1 MKKNL
6 ALALSVSI
14 AATLLV
20 AFGGFYV
27 VLPAIHL
34 QSEGFYVYLAAILAA
49 FILPSERFFI
59 RRYGWFGF
67 RDQGFKG

>member
-6 ALALSVSI
+6 ALAISVSV

-27 VLPAIHL
+27 VLPAINL

-49 FILPSERFFI
+49 FILPFF
-59 RRYGWFGF
+59 FL
-67 RDQGFKG
+67 